1 MNKQVLTVLICG
13 AISAPV
19 FAAPE
24 TYTIDSSHTFPT
36 FEVSHL
42 GFSTHRGRFN
52 NTSGQIVIDSAA
64 KSGSI
69 EVKID
74 TASVDT
80 GGEKLETHLRAEDFF
95 NVEKFPAMTFKSN
108 KLNFN
113 GDTLVAAQGEL
124 TLLGISKPV
133 TLTIA
138 SFKCGNHPV
147 NKKAMCGAEASAT
160 IKRSDFGMKYGVPAV
175 GDEVKLNIQVEAYKN

>member
-1 MNKQVLTVLICG
+1 MNKQVLTVLICA

-24 TYTIDSSHTFPT
+24 TYIIDSSHTFPS
-36 FEVSHL
+36 FEISHL
-42 GFSTHRGRFN
+42 GFSKHRGRFN

-64 KSGSI
+64 KSGAI

-95 NVEKFPAMTFKSN
+95 NVEKFPTMTFKSN
-108 KLNFN
+108 KLNFD
-113 GDTLVAAQGEL
+113 GDNLVAAQGEL

-133 TLTIA
+133 TLNIA

-147 NKKAMCGAEASAT
+147 NKKAMCGAEATAT

-175 GDEVKLNIQVEAYKN
+175 GDEVKLAIQVEAYKN

>member
-1 MNKQVLTVLICG
+1 MNKQVLIVLIC
-13 AISAPV
+13 ATISAPV

-24 TYTIDSSHTFPT
+24 TYTIDSDHTFPS
-36 FEVSHL
+36 FEISHL
-42 GFSTHRGRFN
+42 GFSKHHGRFN

-80 GGEKLETHLRAEDFF
+80 GGEKLEKHLRAEDFF
-95 NVEKFPAMTFKSN
+95 NVEKFPTMTFKSN
-108 KLNFN
+108 KLNFK
-113 GDTLVAAQGEL
+113 GDKLVAAQGEL
-124 TLLGISKPV
+124 TLLGVSKPV
-133 TLTIA
+133 SLNIA
-138 SFKCGNHPV
+138 SFNCGNHPV
-147 NKKAMCGAEASAT
+147 NKKAMCGAEATAT

-175 GDEVKLNIQVEAYKN
+175 GDEVKLTIQVEAYKN